1 MNHLNSAVVQAAQSN
16 PGHEFVMSPA
26 GQGFTWVVVIGAAL
40 GIVYL
45 VFFKGR
51 GRNNGS

>member
-16 PGHEFVMSPA
+16 PGHEFVMSPT
-26 GQGFTWVVVIGAAL
+26 GQGFTWVVVVGAAL

-45 VFFKGR
+45 LVFKGR
-51 GRNNGS
+51 GKSNGS